1 MTVIETKVNRRD
13 VVKPRSRR
21 ALLVSLGLVLVAA
34 VIVFSLVIGTVGI
47 APWDAVRAVFGFA
60 GDDVTLTL
68 IRDFRLPR
76 ILVGALV
83 GAQIA
88 VSGAILQ
95 AVTRNAL
102 AAPSLV
108 GVSAGAGLAAVLAA
122 VLIPSAGVT
131 VVALLAFAGAIAS
144 GAVVYVLA
152 WKNGIA
158 PERLALTGIAVTA
171 ILSAIITAIVTF
183 FADNSNVQA
192 ALVWL
197 TGTVYGRGWDEFR
210 LLLPWFVI
218 GIAVAMVLSSKL
230 NVLILGDSVAA
241 GLGMRVELA
250 RLSFIGLAVALA
262 SSAVAVAGLVAFVG
276 LVIPHVVRLLFGSD
290 QRLVIP
296 LSAVG
301 GAILMMLAD
310 DVARTAFGVTE
321 LPAGLLTALIGA
333 PYFIFLI
340 ARRRTDLAV

>member
-1 MTVIETKVNRRD
+1 MSVLERPPRKFRVGRSLPTSPVISCLLRLVGVR
-13 VVKPRSRR
+13 VLS
-21 ALLVSLGLVLVAA
+21 LVS
-34 VIVFSLVIGTVGI
+34 GTGGI
-47 APWDAVRAVFGFA
+47 APLAAIRAVFGSA
-60 GDDVTLTL
+60 DEEVTITL

-108 GVSAGAGLAAVLAA
+108 GVSAGAGLAAVVAA
-122 VLIPSAGVT
+122 VLIPSASVT
-131 VVALLAFAGAIAS
+131 LVAVLAFFGALVA
-144 GAVVYVLA
+144 GAVVCLLA

-171 ILSAIITAIVTF
+171 ILGAVITAIVTF

-197 TGTVYGRGWDEFR
+197 TGTVYGRGWEAFR
-210 LLLPWFVI
+210 LLIPWFA
-218 GIAVAMVLSSKL
+218 GGMALAVLLAPKL

-241 GLGMRVELA
+241 GLGMRVEAA
-250 RLSFIGLAVALA
+250 RITFIALAVALA
-262 SSAVAVAGLVAFVG
+262 SSAVAVAGLIAFVG
-276 LVIPHVVRLLFGSD
+276 LVIPHGVRLLFGSD
-290 QRLVIP
+290 QRVVIP
-296 LSAVG
+296 MSAIG
-301 GAILMMLAD
+301 GAILMMIAD

-321 LPAGLLTALIGA
+321 LPAGLLTALVGA

>member
-1 MTVIETKVNRRD
+1 MSVLERPRRKVG
-13 VVKPRSRR
+13 VGRSRTT
-21 ALLVSLGLVLVAA
+21 ALVISGLLLLVGVLVL
-34 VIVFSLVIGTVGI
+34 SLVIGTVGI
-47 APWDAVRAVFGFA
+47 APLDAIRAVFGSA
-60 GDDVTLTL
+60 EEEVTITL

-108 GVSAGAGLAAVLAA
+108 GVSAGAGLAAVVAA
-122 VLIPSAGVT
+122 VLIPSASVT
-131 VVALLAFAGAIAS
+131 LVAVLAFFGALVA
-144 GAVVYVLA
+144 GAVVYLLA

-171 ILSAIITAIVTF
+171 ILGAVITAIVTF

-197 TGTVYGRGWDEFR
+197 TGTVYGRGWEEFR
-210 LLLPWFVI
+210 LLVPWFA
-218 GIAVAMVLSSKL
+218 GGMALAVLLAPKL

-241 GLGMRVELA
+241 GLGMRVEAA
-250 RLSFIGLAVALA
+250 RITFIALAVALA
-262 SSAVAVAGLVAFVG
+262 SSAVAVAGLIAFVG
-276 LVIPHVVRLLFGSD
+276 LVIPHGVRLLFGSD
-290 QRLVIP
+290 QRIVIP
-296 LSAVG
+296 MSAIG
-301 GAILMMLAD
+301 GAILMMIAD

-321 LPAGLLTALIGA
+321 LPAGLLTALVGA